1 LELRR
6 NEKVWCTEKKRG
18 REIERNR
25 DKNVLE
31 EEKDVL

>member
-1 LELRR
+1 MKRCGAQ
-6 NEKVWCTEKKRG
+6 KKKRG